1 MTEKYSVY
9 QHWDP
14 LKVCLV
20 GKSYSPQFYSFIKN
34 SRVRTVF
41 EQIAQETEED
51 YQKLIKLL
59 ESFGVEVLRPDV
71 SDNYEECLEW
81 NSNKIIP
88 PPMTPRDYSI
98 SLGENF
104 FFKCYNELRL
114 EKWNIYKGSDWPETW
129 PNSWEEFLSLPKS
142 IQNDINSQINNIKY
156 HYHLIPTDTNSKK
169 FENRMIYD
177 PWTRPWKNV
186 LKQLYPKFNNL
197 YTGESPEC
205 VADFSS
211 AMISRIGK
219 DVYCGTYENSDLNI
233 RMGDR
238 DLNQLTKFFPEY
250 RWHTT
255 ETGGHLDGTYCPVV
269 PGLIVSLM
277 DIPTYKDTF
286 PDWEV
291 VYLPNQSWSKV
302 QPFLKLK
309 EKNKGK
315 WWVPG
320 QELNDDFTN
329 FVEEWMGHWVGYVEE
344 TVFDVN
350 MLVIDEKNVVCNNY
364 NEEVFRAFDRYGI
377 TPHVINF
384 RHRYFWD
391 GGLHCITSDIHR
403 EGTMKDYFPERREI

>member
-1 MTEKYSVY
+1 MTERYSVY

-20 GKSYSPQFYSFIKN
+20 GKSYAPEFYSFIKN
-34 SRVRTVF
+34 PRVRTVF

-71 SDNYEECLEW
+71 SDNHEECFEW

-98 SLGENF
+98 SLGGNF
-104 FFKCYNELRL
+104 FFQCFPLNKELWDRV
-114 EKWNIYKGSDWPETW
+114 KKFDWPETW
-129 PNSWEEFLSLPKS
+129 PNSWDEFLSLPES
-142 IQNDINSQINNIKY
+142 MQNDINSRVNIKY
-156 HYHLIPTDTNSKK
+156 YYNLTPTDVNSKK
-169 FENRMIYD
+169 FEDGLINN
-177 PWTRPWKNV
+177 PWIRPWKNI
-186 LKQLYPKFNNL
+186 LKQLYSKFSNL
-197 YTGESPEC
+197 YIRESPEC
-205 VADFSS
+205 VAGFSS
-211 AMISRIGK
+211 AMLSRIGK
-219 DVYCGTYENSDLNI
+219 DIYCGTYENSDLTI

-238 DLNQLTKFFPEY
+238 DLNQLAKILPEY
-250 RWHTT
+250 RWHNT

-269 PGLIVSLM
+269 PGLIISLM

-291 VYLPNQSWSKV
+291 IYLPNQSWEKV
-302 QPFLKLK
+302 LPFLKLK

-364 NEEVFRAFDRYGI
+364 NEEVFKAFDRYGV

-403 EGTMKDYFPERREI
+403 EGTMKDYFPERKEI

>member
-1 MTEKYSVY
+1 MTEKYTVY

-34 SRVRTVF
+34 SKVRSVF

-59 ESFGVEVLRPDV
+59 ESFGVEVHRPYVPD
-71 SDNYEECLEW
+71 DWQERTEW
-81 NSNKIIP
+81 SNPNKIIP

-98 SLGENF
+98 SLGSNLF
-104 FFKCYNELRL
+104 FNAYTPPFS
-114 EKWNIYKGSDWPETW
+114 NIKDDWDSIRGDEW
-129 PNSWEEFLSLPKS
+129 PDNPPKTYEEFLTYP
-142 IQNDINSQINNIKY
+142 QWVRDEFNN
-156 HYHLIPTDTNSKK
+156 
-169 FENRMIYD
+169 FYD
-177 PWTRPWKNV
+177 GDFIRIFNLNPHDPSTYSDYDGWMSPWKS
-186 LKQLYPKFNNL
+186 LLIKLSQKFDNF
-197 YTGESPEC
+197 YSRTVPENFSN
-205 VADFSS
+205 FSS
-211 AMISRIGK
+211 AMITRVGR
-219 DVYCGTYENSDLNI
+219 DVYCGESLGNFSRRNLDILKK
-233 RMGDR
+233 
-238 DLNQLTKFFPEY
+238 QFPEY
-250 RWHTT
+250 RWHNVQTD
-255 ETGGHLDGTYCPVV
+255 GHADGTFCPVV
-269 PGLIVSLM
+269 PGLIVSLF
-277 DIPTYKDTF
+277 DIPTYENTF

-291 VYLPNQSWSKV
+291 VYLPGQSWSKV
-302 QPFLKLK
+302 YPFLKLK

-364 NEEVFRAFDRYGI
+364 NEEVFKAFDRYGI

-391 GGLHCITSDIHR
+391 GGLHCITSDMHR